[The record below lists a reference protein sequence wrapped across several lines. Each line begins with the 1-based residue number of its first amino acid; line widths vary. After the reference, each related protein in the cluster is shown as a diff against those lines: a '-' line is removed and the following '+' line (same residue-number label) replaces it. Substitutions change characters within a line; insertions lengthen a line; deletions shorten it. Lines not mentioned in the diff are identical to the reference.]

1 MESIIVA
8 LITGG
13 LAFIGTMVSNM
24 SAHSK
29 TIYRIEQ
36 LEKKQDIHNGIISR
50 MYAAEKDIGLLQEK
64 QKVANR
70 RIGDLETFEQA
81 VERSF
86 IHPHPPDGVTN

>member
-13 LAFIGTMVSNM
+13 LACIGTVLSNL

-50 MYAAEKDIGLLQEK
+50 MYAAEKEIGLLQEK
-64 QKVANR
+64 QKVSNR
-70 RIGDLETFEQA
+70 RIQDLENFEQA

>member
-13 LAFIGTMVSNM
+13 LACIGTVLSNL

-50 MYAAEKDIGLLQEK
+50 MYAAEKDIELLEEK
-64 QKVANR
+64 QKVANK
-70 RIGDLETFEQA
+70 RIGDLETFEHA

-86 IHPHPPDGVTN
+86 IPVNTPDGTTS

>member
-1 MESIIVA
+1 MESIVVA

-13 LAFIGTMVSNM
+13 LACIGTVLSNM

-50 MYAAEKDIGLLQEK
+50 MYAAEKEIELLQEK
-64 QKVANR
+64 QKVSNK
-70 RIGDLETFEQA
+70 RIQDLENFEQ
-81 VERSF
+81 VIERGF
-86 IHPHPPDGVTN
+86 INTNPPDGVTD